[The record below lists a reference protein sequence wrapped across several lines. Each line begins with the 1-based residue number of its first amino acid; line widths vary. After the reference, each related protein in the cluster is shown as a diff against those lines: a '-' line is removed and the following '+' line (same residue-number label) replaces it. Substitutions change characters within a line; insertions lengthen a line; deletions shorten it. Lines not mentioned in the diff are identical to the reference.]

1 MHLSLVYE
9 TLQDIYVTVLFFS
22 SDTVYKCKA
31 DGEEFDQTEVV
42 YSDHHKTLIQI
53 GWKPSLRKVKPKH
66 ASASTF
72 QRKDL
77 KMRFFFYW

>member
-53 GWKPSLRKVKPKH
+53 G
-66 ASASTF
+66 
-72 QRKDL
+72 
-77 KMRFFFYW
+77 